1 MIIYFFRHMP
11 TKNNLNNTFIGR
23 LDMECDEHY
32 IKEHKEEIK
41 NISDGL
47 CLSKLYCSP
56 LKRARQT
63 AELYFPQKTIVVDQ
77 RLIERDLGKWS
88 DKSKAQICK
97 EYPQAFFDNG
107 SLNFSY
113 TPEGA
118 ETFDSLIE
126 RVRDFIV
133 EMYQLYS
140 VDDAIGVV
148 THNGVI
154 TAIKCML
161 AGNVSTQNIKFQQF
175 LVPFAVE
182 LDECTIQRIKQPMQ
196 I

>member
-1 MIIYFFRHMP
+1 MP

-23 LDMECDEHY
+23 LDLECDEHY

-41 NISDGL
+41 SISDGL
-47 CLSKLYCSP
+47 LISELYCSP

-63 AELYFPQKTIVVDQ
+63 AELYFPQKTILVDQ

-88 DKSKAQICK
+88 DKSKVQIRM

-107 SLNFSY
+107 SLDFCY

-118 ETFDSLIE
+118 EPFNSLIE

-140 VDDAIGVV
+140 AEEAIGVV

-161 AGNVSTQNIKFQQF
+161 AGSMSTQNIKFQQY
-175 LVPFAVE
+175 LVPFTVK
-182 LDECTIQRIKQPMQ
+182 LDECTIRHIEQPLQ
-196 I
+196 T